1 MKVQIT
7 VDEQVWRRARIASFG
22 MGKTLGDFVGLA
34 LSDLLHV
41 VENERWRNPTKES
54 GKQVKLDNREVVEV
68 DTRGRA
74 PGERARRA
82 VEADA
87 PKPVQV
93 SNPALPTTLKEGFG
107 WCLACKVNQVK
118 LPGILCPDC
127 KKG

>member
-1 MKVQIT
+1 MSLVRVKMSS
-7 VDEQVWRRARIASFG
+7 ELHRKFRRWAFDNSTTMQSAL
-22 MGKTLGDFVGLA
+22 MGAAESMCNG
-34 LSDLLHV
+34 
-41 VENERWRNPTKES
+41 KEY
-54 GKQVKLDNREVVEV
+54 KREVVEV

-74 PGERARRA
+74 PGERALRA

-93 SNPALPTTLKEGFG
+93 SNPALPTTLKDGHG
-107 WCLACKVNQVK
+107 WCLACKVKQVK